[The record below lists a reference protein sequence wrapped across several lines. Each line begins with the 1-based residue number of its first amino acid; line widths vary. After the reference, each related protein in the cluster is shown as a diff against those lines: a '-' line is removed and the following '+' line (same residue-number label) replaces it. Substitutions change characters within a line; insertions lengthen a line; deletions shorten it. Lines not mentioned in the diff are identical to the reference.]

1 MNSNESLND
10 IRGKLEAWYKQRV
23 GLPDARITGFDT
35 PASGV
40 VNETYL
46 HTVTFIQNTKPIAL
60 PAVLRIQPATSDTP
74 IPDVDVKEQAFVL
87 RQLSNIEGLKTPK
100 VFWEEQDTR
109 WLGRPFYVMERMPGE
124 AVFDAGTVPNDA
136 NALRSMYQQAISV
149 MARIHAVDWK
159 RAGLQPIYRGT
170 RDKTPLRAQISA
182 YRVHFETASGGKH
195 YPLLEA
201 AFDWLNE
208 NVPDQTA
215 AVLNWGDARI
225 GNLLFD
231 GSELT
236 AVLDWEI
243 ADIAPREVD
252 MGWFIY
258 FERFLRKNGI
268 DNRPGAMSDDEI
280 VTFYEHQSGVELADL
295 EYFQRWAAFR
305 LAVMRL
311 RAGVFAMKRGL
322 EPSTSRID
330 EVNFASIELA
340 RLFGFPE
347 PE

>member
-1 MNSNESLND
+1 MNSNKSLND
-10 IRGKLEAWYKQRV
+10 IRGKLEVWYKQRV

-46 HTVTFIQNTKPIAL
+46 HTITFRQQRERIAF
-60 PAVLRIQPATSDTP
+60 PAVLRIQPATTDTP
-74 IPDVDVKEQAFVL
+74 IPNVNVKEQAFVL
-87 RQLSNIEGLKTPK
+87 RQLSAINGLRTPK
-100 VFWEEQDTR
+100 VLWDEPDTI

-124 AVFDAGTVPNDA
+124 AIFDGGTVPSDPDT
-136 NALRSMYQQAISV
+136 LRSMYEQAIC
-149 MARIHAVDWK
+149 MIARIHAVDWE
-159 RAGLQPIYRGT
+159 RAGLKEIYRGT
-170 RDKTPLRAQISA
+170 KEESPLQAQISA
-182 YRVHFETASGGKH
+182 YRSHLNQASGRKR
-195 YPLLEA
+195 YPLLET
-201 AFDWLNE
+201 AFDWLHE
-208 NVPDQTA
+208 NRPDETSP
-215 AVLNWGDARI
+215 VLNWGDARI

-231 GSELT
+231 GSKLT

-243 ADIAPREVD
+243 ADITPREVD
-252 MGWFIY
+252 MGWFIF

-268 DNRPGAMSDDEI
+268 DDRPGAMSDNEI
-280 VTFYEHQSGVELADL
+280 VAFYEKQSGVQLADL

-311 RAGVFAMKRGL
+311 RAGVFAIKRGT

-330 EVNFASIELA
+330 EVNFASIEMA
-340 RLFGFPE
+340 RVFDLPE